1 MTVLVL
7 VLLAALLLES
17 VFLFLVLRIFR
28 RGPRRILELT
38 EHYRKGK
45 LDAVIPA
52 GADGRMGKHIRKVG
66 DIFQATRSFF
76 RDIQLAIQK
85 SERSGTRLSRNIQK
99 TLKSTAE
106 VVSTAGGTAD
116 IASKLSMEVS
126 NGSAAVEQ
134 IDATIGSLKEQL
146 INQDSNIQQ
155 VANSFQHINDRIREV
170 SDISSRRSEHIQEL
184 VSVTARGSE
193 KIHDTDE
200 EISSIEL
207 KINDVMELITVIND
221 IASTTNL
228 LSMNAAI
235 EAAHAGDAGRGFAVV
250 AEEIR
255 KLAES
260 TAENAGS
267 IGETLAGLGE
277 QIKRASRLSE
287 ESGSAFNDIEQ
298 GVHEISHALEDINHQ
313 TSEVFS
319 NTQEVVGVTTELQNI
334 SRNTTLSMDEMAYA
348 SREITTILENSNDV
362 AYGLDE
368 SMALLNKNA
377 REINLGMTKISSS
390 FMDFNKTYGGIIS
403 RLRRFEYSG
412 LGGSAG
418 KKDGKNAGQE
428 QSAGQ
433 KDGQQE
439 DATLKRL
446 EFSNL
451 ILSHINLVA
460 SCRAVIDG
468 TMDPAA
474 VSLEDPHACE
484 LGRWLD
490 AAGSTADG
498 SGTAGAPAEGS
509 GTAGSTADQTRTNGS
524 GWVLPAR
531 KQRLLEEYHRKF
543 HHRITE
549 ILGSLKEGD
558 SRKANELFSSLNQ
571 SSGEIVQILM
581 TIGYDQYVSWTPELS
596 VSVQEFDKQHQVLI
610 GLIQKLYAAME
621 NGSGDELSIQIVKE
635 LIDYTDYHF
644 AIEEEN
650 FRIHGY
656 PHAEAHIQEH
666 QSLLQKARELYNGLK
681 QGRTVLSNE
690 ILDFLQDWVMNHIM
704 KTDVQYSGFFQNRKI
719 QVKDPAA
726 S

>member
-1 MTVLVL
+1 MTILVL
-7 VLLAALLLES
+7 VLIAALVVESLCLLV
-17 VFLFLVLRIFR
+17 VFRMLR
-28 RGPRRILELT
+28 RGPGAILELA
-38 EHYRKGK
+38 ESYRQGRVEDTVRTLSKGR
-45 LDAVIPA
+45 A
-52 GADGRMGKHIRKVG
+52 GKHIRKVG
-66 DIFQATRSFF
+66 EIFQATRSFF
-76 RDIQLAIQK
+76 RDIQLAVQK

-99 TLKSTAE
+99 TLTSTAE
-106 VVSTAGGTAD
+106 VVRTAGDTAD

-146 INQDSNIQQ
+146 IHQDANIQQ
-155 VANSFQHINDRIREV
+155 VANSFQHINDRIREI
-170 SDISSRRSEHIQEL
+170 SDISSRRSEHIKDL

-193 KIHDTDE
+193 KIQDTDE

-235 EAAHAGDAGRGFAVV
+235 EAAHAGEAGRGFAVV

-287 ESGSAFNDIEQ
+287 ESGRAFVDIEN
-298 GVHEISHALEDINHQ
+298 GVNEISHALEDINHQ

-319 NTQEVVGVTTELQNI
+319 NTQEVVGVTTDLQNI
-334 SRNTTLSMDEMAYA
+334 SRNTTLSMDEMTYA

-368 SMALLNKNA
+368 SMSRLDGNA

-390 FMDFNKTYGGIIS
+390 FLDFNKTYGGIIS

-412 LGGSAG
+412 LANASG
-418 KKDGKNAGQE
+418 KQTR
-428 QSAGQ
+428 
-433 KDGQQE
+433 E
-439 DATLKRL
+439 DETLKRL

-451 ILSHINLVA
+451 ILSHINLTA
-460 SCRAVIDG
+460 QCRAVIDG
-468 TMDPAA
+468 TMDPSGL
-474 VSLEDPHACE
+474 SLEDPRGCD
-484 LGRWLD
+484 LGKWLD
-490 AAGSTADG
+490 DEQSGSDL
-498 SGTAGAPAEGS
+498 SFHK
-509 GTAGSTADQTRTNGS
+509 
-524 GWVLPAR
+524 
-531 KQRLLEEYHRKF
+531 KQLLVEHHRKF
-543 HHRITE
+543 HDQVGE
-549 ILGSLKEGD
+549 ILAAAARGD
-558 SRKANELFSSLNQ
+558 FREANGLFSQLNR

-596 VSVQEFDKQHQVLI
+596 VSVEEFDSQHQVLI
-610 GLIQKLYAAME
+610 GLIQKLYGAME
-621 NGSGDELSIQIVKE
+621 NGEGDGVSTQIVKE

-644 AIEEEN
+644 AVEEEN
-650 FRIHGY
+650 FRIYGY
-656 PHAEAHIQEH
+656 PDAEAHIAEH
-666 QSLLQKARELYNGLK
+666 QTLLKKARELYQGLE

-704 KTDVQYSGFFQNRKI
+704 KTDVKYAGFFKNRKI
-719 QVKDPAA
+719 QIRDRAA